1 MIFLGIGII
10 VLIGA
15 VSINNSL
22 NIIKRNTSNMEL
34 YAEQIYKKSK
44 KFDKILNSLKQS
56 FQISPETSVS

>member
-34 YAEQIYKKSK
+34 YAEQIYQKSK
-44 KFDKILNSLKQS
+44 KFDKLLNNLKQS

>member
-1 MIFLGIGII
+1 MIFLGICII

-34 YAEQIYKKSK
+34 YAEQIYQKSK
-44 KFDKILNSLKQS
+44 KFDKLLNNLKQS

>member
-34 YAEQIYKKSK
+34 YAEQIYQKSK
-44 KFDKILNSLKQS
+44 KFDKLLNNLKQS
-56 FQISPETSVS
+56 FQISPETSVC

>member
-34 YAEQIYKKSK
+34 YAEQIYQKSK
-44 KFDKILNSLKQS
+44 KLDKLINNLKQS
-56 FQISPETSVS
+56 FQISPETSVC